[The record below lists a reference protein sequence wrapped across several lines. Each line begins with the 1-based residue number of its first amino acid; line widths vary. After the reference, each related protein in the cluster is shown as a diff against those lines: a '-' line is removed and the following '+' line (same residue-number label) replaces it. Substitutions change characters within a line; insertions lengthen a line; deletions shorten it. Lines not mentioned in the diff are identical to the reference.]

1 MLYIYNIKKWLQ
13 IYPKCIK
20 IYQNVSNVLGLLFI
34 VSGMKLYQ
42 ILFVVQSLVTFVFL
56 YKKLIERELENEI
69 TNQDC
74 DERDLLSHSKKYESF
89 LDK

>member
-1 MLYIYNIKKWLQ
+1 MYQNIS
-13 IYPKCIK
+13 KCIK
-20 IYQNVSNVLGLLFI
+20 CLLFI